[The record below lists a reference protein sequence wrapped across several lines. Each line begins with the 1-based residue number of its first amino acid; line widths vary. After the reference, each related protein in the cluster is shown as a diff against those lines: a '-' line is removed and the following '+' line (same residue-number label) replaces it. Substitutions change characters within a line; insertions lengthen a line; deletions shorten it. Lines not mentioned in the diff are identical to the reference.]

1 MLRSLLSMPGGS
13 GRKLAHEVATGTEAL
28 IPDSG
33 DCAREGVAAPPR
45 PPLPR
50 LPSRWRAGALAD
62 LHRAGA
68 GQPTQVFTTDGFAC
82 TQAVA
87 VFAGSVP
94 AAWFCI
100 IKACSS
106 SSDSLNRLS
115 TA

>member
-1 MLRSLLSMPGGS
+1 MMLRSLLSVS
-13 GRKLAHEVATGTEAL
+13 GDSERRLARGLAGADAL
-28 IPDSG
+28 ILDLG
-33 DCAREGVAAPPR
+33 DCAGEGAAAPPR
-45 PPLPR
+45 PP
-50 LPSRWRAGALAD
+50 SRWRA
-62 LHRAGA
+62 RAPAGPLQA
-68 GQPTQVFTTDGFAC
+68 APGQPTQVFTTDGFAC

-106 SSDSLNRLS
+106 SSDSLKRLS